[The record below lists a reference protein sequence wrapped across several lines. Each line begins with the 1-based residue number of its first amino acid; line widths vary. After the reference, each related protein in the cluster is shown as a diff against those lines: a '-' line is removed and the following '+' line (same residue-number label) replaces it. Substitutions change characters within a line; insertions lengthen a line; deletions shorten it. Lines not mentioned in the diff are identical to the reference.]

1 MEFLCGYSTRVL
13 IRQVLAAVA
22 QFEKTCIVAKLRD
35 ARDRIRNKTGRCEGP
50 LPFGQDPARPSEA
63 GVCSVSVNYGPCVP
77 GCRCRRLPM
86 PLTRTRTSTPHG
98 RGQSGTSN
106 WCIACCTCAPMP
118 KLPRLLEM

>member
-63 GVCSVSVNYGPCVP
+63 GVVQRFCELRAMRP
-77 GCRCRRLPM
+77 RLSLQKIADALNTDPDKY
-86 PLTRTRTSTPHG
+86 PTRTGTKWNKQLVYSVLYLRTD
-98 RGQSGTSN
+98 
-106 WCIACCTCAPMP
+106 A
-118 KLPRLLEM
+118 